1 MTIKN
6 KIDELTTLNENPVIN
21 CRTKYPMPIWS
32 NFLCK
37 PLWKVNL
44 NGETFGDVTDTE
56 LFNIANKYG
65 LFIFPEKVTDN
76 NVKFTAYIR
85 AREPVTVSFKEHK
98 DDKCDVF
105 TVTYKDMQFDVD
117 IYADLT
123 GYNYLDLWFK
133 LA

>member
-37 PLWKVNL
+37 PLWKVTI

-76 NVKFTAYIR
+76 NV
-85 AREPVTVSFKEHK
+85 
-98 DDKCDVF
+98 F